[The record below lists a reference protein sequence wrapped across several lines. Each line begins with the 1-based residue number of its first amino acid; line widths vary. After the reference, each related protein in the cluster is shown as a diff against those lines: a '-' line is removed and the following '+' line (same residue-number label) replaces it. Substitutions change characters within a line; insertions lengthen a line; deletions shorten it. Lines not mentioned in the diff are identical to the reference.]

1 MTQKQILF
9 NVSLPASG
17 NHSSAVSKV
26 TDQALQEFG
35 SCCQSATDNFETMHR
50 LVSFLRSNEYRIR
63 TDDELMRVKGIFEK
77 TARSNTSPDSLMRYA
92 RILRSLLSCQEL
104 PDKFNMTN
112 GIAVEFYEVGDH
124 VDGQFYDTDTSFNW
138 EAGLVISTRCSKQA
152 EPYEVFWIGH
162 PPKKSGRNRNP
173 TWVSAHILRQHAE
186 GAVIG
191 DDSDW
196 LCLDKIRSYKE
207 SIKPQVVEEEA
218 ASSKL
223 GNDEAATENTRAG
236 SRKSSRNQVPAPP
249 AAPEPLCKKK
259 PVGRKKKRQV
269 RDGEPEEDET
279 ACTTSNIVTEPYFE
293 LPAPRVRKNFD
304 LAAAAT
310 PASSFPKSTAAL
322 EHFYWSQGHWNVEDC
337 ISTLEALA
345 RTPSDHSECVQ
356 EYEVAFEHLKG
367 RCQALAR
374 LYGNPEFNTLY
385 DGAVNALAE
394 YKGRE
399 TGQTKAFV
407 QGHLRKY
414 GFFITPR
421 MWSKLEILLI
431 MCVMLDTSLVY
442 QSINQK
448 TGPESTE
455 HFQNR

>member
-1 MTQKQILF
+1 LSSPSY

-17 NHSSAVSKV
+17 NDSSAVNRV
-26 TDQALQEFG
+26 TDQLLDQFG
-35 SCCQSATDNFETMHR
+35 SCCQSAADNFDAMHS
-50 LVSFLRSNEYRIR
+50 LVSSLRSKEYRIFS
-63 TDDELMRVKGIFEK
+63 DVELMRVKGIFEK

-104 PDKFNMTN
+104 PEKFNMTN
-112 GIAVEFYEVGDH
+112 AIAVAFYEVGDH
-124 VDGQFYDTDTSFNW
+124 VDGQFYYTATSFNW
-138 EAGLVISTRCSKQA
+138 EAGLVVSVRCLKQA
-152 EPYEVFWIGH
+152 EPYEVFWVGH

-173 TWVSAHILRQHAE
+173 TWVSPHILRQHAE
-186 GAVIG
+186 SAIIG
-191 DDSDW
+191 EDSEW
-196 LCLDKIRSYKE
+196 HCLDKIRVYKE
-207 SIKPQVVEEEA
+207 SIIQEVDEDEA
-218 ASSKL
+218 ASLKL
-223 GNDEAATENTRAG
+223 GNDEAAMESTST
-236 SRKSSRNQVPAPP
+236 RKSSRSQPKPAEPP
-249 AAPEPLCKKK
+249 AAPEPLVKKK
-259 PVGRKKKRQV
+259 PVGRKKKRQLS
-269 RDGEPEEDET
+269 DGEPEEDES
-279 ACTTSNIVTEPYFE
+279 AVTEPYFE
-293 LPAPRVRKNFD
+293 LPAPRIRRNFD
-304 LAAAAT
+304 LAAAKTSAT
-310 PASSFPKSTAAL
+310 SFPKSTAAL
-322 EHFYWSQGHWNVEDC
+322 EHFYWSQGHWNLEDC

-345 RTPSDHSECVQ
+345 RNPSDHSECVQ

-374 LYGNPEFNTLY
+374 LYGNPEFNILY

-407 QGHLRKY
+407 QGYLRKY

-431 MCVMLDTSLVY
+431 MCVLLDTSLVY

-448 TGPESTE
+448 TGHESTE